1 MEFKAGISYK
11 ATDGEIGLIESD
23 WNLKLNPHVELL
35 DDEVGL
41 IESDWNLKV
50 RQPSK
55 ARHHQWRIN
64 RIRLEFKDQGE
75 KPLLSD
81 GWGLIES
88 DWNLKGNTT
97 RTRLTRKTGL
107 IESDW
112 NLKEITGTALKHLER
127 KD

>member
-1 MEFKAGISYK
+1 MEFKVNEEWLRTGS
-11 ATDGEIGLIESD
+11 GE
-23 WNLKLNPHVELL
+23 
-35 DDEVGL
+35 
-41 IESDWNLKV
+41 
-50 RQPSK
+50 
-55 ARHHQWRIN
+55 RIN

-112 NLKEITGTALKHLER
+112 NLKEITGTELKHLER